1 MNKNIRLALSSCG
14 DAFGQEDLFSY
25 LLRIPPP
32 INILKNEYNGKQTS
46 LFKEIGDFNIRRKQV
61 EFKEKEKMND
71 KKIPESDPTIPENE
85 RIYSPNKT
93 CWCRKTSKES
103 ADLLFKMLKI

>member
-1 MNKNIRLALSSCG
+1 
-14 DAFGQEDLFSY
+14 
-25 LLRIPPP
+25 
-32 INILKNEYNGKQTS
+32 
-46 LFKEIGDFNIRRKQV
+46 
-61 EFKEKEKMND
+61 MND